1 MRWFRKNLPLGS
13 RLALLALAIQ
23 FVLSF
28 SHVHLDGLA
37 RAQGSQAYSTAS
49 SDDGRDVPQTP
60 AANHDPFCAVCASIQ
75 LAGSLIC
82 PDAPALDLP
91 AFTFVKPETFAAQ
104 PASATPCSQF
114 NARAPPSI

>member
-1 MRWFRKNLPLGS
+1 MRWFRKNVQLGS

-37 RAQGSQAYSTAS
+37 RAQAFPAYATAFG
-49 SDDGRDVPQTP
+49 DDGRDAPQAP

-82 PDAPALDLP
+82 ADAPVLDLP
-91 AFTFVKPETFAAQ
+91 ALSFVKPETLRARPVA
-104 PASATPCSQF
+104 ATPCSQF
-114 NARAPPSI
+114 NARAPPLA